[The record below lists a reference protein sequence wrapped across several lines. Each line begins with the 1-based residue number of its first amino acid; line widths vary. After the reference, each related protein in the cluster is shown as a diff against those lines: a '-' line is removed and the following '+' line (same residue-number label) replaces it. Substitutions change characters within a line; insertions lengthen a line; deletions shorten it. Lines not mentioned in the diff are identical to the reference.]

1 MDIEQL
7 KGMVV
12 EQLKAK
18 VGLDEAKAKQAADVV
33 ANLLQEHGPKLLG
46 GLTEKLGDKL
56 PAGVGDAL
64 GGMFGKK

>member
-1 MDIEQL
+1 MDIETL

-33 ANLLQEHGPKLLG
+33 ANLVQEHGPKLVA
-46 GLTEKLGDKL
+46 GLTDKLGDKL

-64 GGMFGKK
+64 GGFLGKK

>member
-33 ANLLQEHGPKLLG
+33 ANLIEEHGPKLLAG
-46 GLTEKLGDKL
+46 LGDKL
-56 PAGVGDAL
+56 PGGIGDAL

>member
-33 ANLLQEHGPKLLG
+33 ANLLKEHGPKLIG

-56 PAGVGDAL
+56 PGGVGDAL